1 MLKKCE
7 NQRKYSN
14 DKIKLSG
21 RTKFCIQVVHYN
33 IEEEKCGRK
42 KSIKIKKIEMLFVK

>member
-7 NQRKYSN
+7 NQRNNSN

-21 RTKFCIQVVHYN
+21 CTKFVKILVHYN
-33 IEEEKCGRK
+33 IEEEKCGRE